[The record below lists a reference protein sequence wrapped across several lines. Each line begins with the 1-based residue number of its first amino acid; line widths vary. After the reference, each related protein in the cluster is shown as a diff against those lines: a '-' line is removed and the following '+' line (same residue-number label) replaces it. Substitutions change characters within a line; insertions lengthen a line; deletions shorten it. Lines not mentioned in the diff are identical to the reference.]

1 MHARHESWA
10 EYMGFEY
17 DTEAGLVATA
27 FTIRHTVIPATLGRW
42 DFWVFIA
49 LHITIVVLFR
59 TGFLLAAEDEN
70 SPEYLDWNNMKVVTA
85 IATFFEVFYTNQCYT
100 RYLHLYDQVKKML
113 GNAINMSVEAALH
126 MKGTCPQHVVLANRY
141 HLASMVLF
149 FSQMEECVDPELR
162 DKLTKSLIKPDE
174 AKYLDHF
181 HPSQRSVICLQ
192 WCADVLREGHTKAK
206 APANILKSLSDKVLK
221 ARDYQQEVWDTQQ
234 LPVPFQYFHLL
245 NVMLTV
251 NIVLWAYVM
260 GVTQAY
266 SATIC
271 FFFAEL
277 IFMGMVEMAGALADP
292 FGSDEVDF
300 PVNKWLSE
308 CFHYVVVVLNY
319 KRLGHASDWSDI
331 ANKEKKLKHPSKL
344 ITGHD
349 LAQPGSSSDM
359 PKYEPLSAQP
369 KKMSKAGEHDDD
381 EEDDED
387 DDSE

>member
-1 MHARHESWA
+1 MA
-10 EYMGFEY
+10 FEY
-17 DTEAGLVATA
+17 DTEAGLVQTA
-27 FTIRHTVIPATLGRW
+27 FTFRHTVIPTTLGRC
-42 DFWVFIA
+42 DFWIFFA

-59 TGFLLAAEDEN
+59 TGYLKAAEEKT
-70 SPEYLDWNNMKVVTA
+70 SPEYLDWNDMKVVTA

-162 DKLTKSLIKPDE
+162 DKLTKALIKPDE

-181 HPSQRSVICLQ
+181 DPSQRSIICLQ
-192 WCADVLREGHTKAK
+192 WCADVQREAHTRAK

-221 ARDYQQEVWDTQQ
+221 ARDFQQEVWDTQQ

-251 NIVLWAYVM
+251 NITLWAYVM
-260 GVTQAY
+260 GVTEAY
-266 SATIC
+266 SGTIC

-300 PVNKWLSE
+300 PVNEWLSE
-308 CFHYVVVVLNY
+308 TFHYVVVVLNY
-319 KRLGHASDWSDI
+319 KRLGHAEDWAEI
-331 ANKEKKLKHPSKL
+331 ASKEKKLKHPSKL
-344 ITGHD
+344 IIGHE
-349 LAQPGSSSDM
+349 QGVPGSSSG
-359 PKYEPLSAQP
+359 YEKLEEQP
-369 KKMSKAGEHDDD
+369 PQALRDTHDDD
-381 EEDDED
+381 EAED
-387 DDSE
+387 DDDDDDA